1 MKNWKTTLGGAMTAI
16 GLTLKNHG
24 SQSFEYWIGELLEIA
39 GPLVIGL
46 TAKDHD
52 VTGAN
57 ETKIK

>member
-1 MKNWKTTLGGAMTAI
+1 MKNWKTTVGGAMTAI

-24 SQSFEYWIGELLEIA
+24 SASYEYWIGEVLEIL

-52 VTGAN
+52 VTGQN
-57 ETKIK
+57 EVKIK